1 VDGSLAVEVVHYML
15 FQQVWL
21 VVMEVAVL
29 AVEKMVVELLLLVV
43 LQILVVAEVVQN
55 VLLLVHQGQVVQA

>member
-1 VDGSLAVEVVHYML
+1 VDGSLAVEVVHFML
-15 FQQVWL
+15 NQQVWL

-29 AVEKMVVELLLLVV
+29 AVEEMVELLLLVV

-55 VLLLVHQGQVVQA
+55 VLVLVHQGQVVQA